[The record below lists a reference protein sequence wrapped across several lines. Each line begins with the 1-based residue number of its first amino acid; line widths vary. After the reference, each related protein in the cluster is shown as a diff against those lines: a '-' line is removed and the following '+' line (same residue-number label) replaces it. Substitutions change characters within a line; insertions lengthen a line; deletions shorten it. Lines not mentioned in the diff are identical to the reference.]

1 MSSWG
6 VVKYERTGRH
16 DERRGAER
24 PRATLPPMQHLPGLA
39 ALALSASRSPAEI
52 RAKAEALL
60 AAGDYQ
66 RTLPRTPTQLEL
78 PLGGFELLLR
88 ILLWTAVA
96 VLVVVAITWLARR
109 LAGGAKDA
117 EVAEPEAGA
126 PPVIPI
132 AGAEALAAERRWAE
146 AIHALL
152 LETLQALSRA
162 ARLAPSLTSREIA
175 EQVALPSRARD
186 ALRGL
191 VLAVEVSR
199 FGGAPAAEEDYRAC
213 LGSFHAFLDTYRSAA

>member
-6 VVKYERTGRH
+6 VAKSARSGVATGAAAAK
-16 DERRGAER
+16 D
-24 PRATLPPMQHLPGLA
+24 TVLPSRPMQHLPGLG
-39 ALALSASRSPAEI
+39 ALALSASRSADELRARAE
-52 RAKAEALL
+52 EVL
-60 AAGDYQ
+60 ASGDYQ
-66 RTLPRTPTQLEL
+66 RTLPQTPARFEL

-88 ILLWTAVA
+88 ILLWTALA
-96 VLVVVAITWLARR
+96 VLVVIAISWVVRR
-109 LAGGAKDA
+109 LAGGARDA
-117 EVAEPEAGA
+117 EVIEPGGEGPAA
-126 PPVIPI
+126 IPI

-152 LETLQALSRA
+152 LETLEALSRA

-175 EQVALPSRARD
+175 EQVALPSRARE

-199 FGGAPAAEEDYRAC
+199 FGGAPAGEEDYRAC
-213 LGSFHAFLDTYRSAA
+213 LGRFHAFLDTYRSAA

>member
-1 MSSWG
+1 MSTWG
-6 VVKYERTGRH
+6 VVKYAGS
-16 DERRGAER
+16 GAAAGAAAAKG
-24 PRATLPPMQHLPGLA
+24 PVLPSRPMQHLPALG
-39 ALALSASRSPAEI
+39 ALALSASPSPAEI
-52 RAKAEALL
+52 RARAEAVL
-60 AAGDYQ
+60 ASGDYQ
-66 RTLPRTPTQLEL
+66 RALPQTPAPFEL

-88 ILLWTAVA
+88 ILLWTALA
-96 VLVVVAITWLARR
+96 VLVVVAISWVVRR
-109 LAGGAKDA
+109 LAGGARDA
-117 EVAEPEAGA
+117 EVVEPGGEG

-132 AGAEALAAERRWAE
+132 AGAEALAAEHRWAE

-175 EQVALPSRARD
+175 DQVALPSRAHE

-191 VLAVEVSR
+191 VLAVEISR

-213 LGSFHAFLDTYRSAA
+213 LGRFHAFLDTYRSAA